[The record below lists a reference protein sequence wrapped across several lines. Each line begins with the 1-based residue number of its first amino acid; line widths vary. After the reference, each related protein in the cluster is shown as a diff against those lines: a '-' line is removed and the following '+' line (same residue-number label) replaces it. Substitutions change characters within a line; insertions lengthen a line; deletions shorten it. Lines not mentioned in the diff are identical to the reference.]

1 MIMHWLG
8 TLSGWFR
15 ALPVGIKWLLVI
27 WIIAAVLTLI
37 IDGWMDRTI
46 QTAVE
51 AGAAEQRETD
61 LRETIRNVEKANAAR
76 DEVHNDIDG
85 ARYNQC
91 LRTARTPANCKRFLP
106 ARHADQR

>member
-27 WIIAAVLTLI
+27 WIIAAVLALI

-51 AGAAEQRETD
+51 AGAAEQREKTATTTIERIQEAKDAQTKLDTD
-61 LRETIRNVEKANAAR
+61 PDAR
-76 DEVHNDIDG
+76 RAG
-85 ARYNQC
+85 C
-91 LRTARTPANCKRFLP
+91 LRHSRTPENC
-106 ARHADQR
+106 

>member
-1 MIMHWLG
+1 MIMAWLTSKALG
-8 TLSGWFR
+8 LAKGWWILIVLA
-15 ALPVGIKWLLVI
+15 ALITAI
-27 WIIAAVLTLI
+27 IIAR
-37 IDGWMDRTI
+37 GWMDRTI
-46 QTAVE
+46 QTAIE

-91 LRTARTPANCKRFLP
+91 LRTARTPANCERFLP
-106 ARHADQR
+106 ARQADQR